1 MNNLLEDKLLDLKD
15 ELYNSDEV
23 QNFLKLK
30 HQIENDKYINKLKSD
45 IKDYQMELVRL
56 NKENSTLVNK
66 TKEEYLKLLNEYRS
80 NPIVVMYE
88 TSFEEVSSLIFN
100 IKDIIEF

>member
-1 MNNLLEDKLLDLKD
+1 MNNLLEDKLLELKD

-88 TSFEEVSSLIFN
+88 TSFEEVSSLILN

>member
-30 HQIENDKYINKLKSD
+30 HQIENDKHINKLKSD

-88 TSFEEVSSLIFN
+88 TSFEEVSSLILN

>member
-1 MNNLLEDKLLDLKD
+1 MNNLLEEKLLDLKD

-88 TSFEEVSSLIFN
+88 TSFEEVSSLILN